1 MAIAQRITLCMK
13 TTNWMG
19 SNTKSIPEKVRS
31 WAGKQMV
38 RIVKTNEVFDRWQ
51 RTDGETLVVRR

>member
-1 MAIAQRITLCMK
+1 MK